1 MKTASIRYALLI
13 SFGLLTGEIPARPP
27 GIIVK
32 VGPEVTVSE
41 PVSPLLFSSF
51 IELGFGRSE
60 NILAE
65 MLFDRS
71 FEIPDS
77 LTLNRDWCV
86 FAQPRHE
93 MEEWWHSGY
102 EENRWFMAKAPDD
115 KTSSMERCSGTWPAP
130 PNGHYYMKIQNRSKT
145 TAAGLAQNGVWI
157 KPGIAHEFSGF
168 MCDGTMFSHTP
179 NAEKPVPVEICLF
192 PERKLDGRPLS
203 SVTIS
208 VDATTCR
215 RYSATL
221 PPCDYSGRGTFVLR
235 IGPGRRIVCDLLSL
249 TPTDNIN
256 GVRREVIEA
265 MKQIPA
271 SVIRFPGGC
280 FASTY
285 RWRDGVGEGDSR
297 PVDFHNWWDNPHLN
311 DFGTVEFVR
320 LCRAVGSEP
329 MLCVPVMFGDAENA
343 ADWVAFCNSASHP
356 LHRKAGIAGPLHV
369 KFWELENEPYRR
381 LDAITYARRCVE
393 FSRAMKAVDPTI
405 QIIMGCY
412 WVYHKALNEMLE
424 IAGPDIDLINNRGG
438 NIAELRGDLA
448 VIARY
453 NKEHQRN
460 IGLCHSEYRANDYDL
475 PVEKKETGDGGGLNQ
490 PKSGD
495 TTETLLAKASRWSYG
510 LSVLSDFLEYQD
522 FGGAFRF
529 ANFTNYVDGWGENL
543 INCAKSRVYPS
554 AAGQAFSFLQ
564 RQHMSR
570 PLTAGCSGDSSL
582 VRVKTAWDSGR
593 TAMIVFTLNLG
604 SRPEQMTVDLSQM
617 GCTFR
622 EDASGSTL
630 FAASPKVFN
639 QESMAGQIREEPTVV
654 TCGGSYYRFTSK
666 PWSATAVRIP
676 R

>member
-1 MKTASIRYALLI
+1 MPIDPAKVPPLPTGDVLRANPFGYVAVVGFNGVLHFRLEYEGAVDYAWLDI
-13 SFGLLTGEIPARPP
+13 TEPNVAYYQGQTNQATFQR
-27 GIIVK
+27 
-32 VGPEVTVSE
+32 EVT
-41 PVSPLLFSSF
+41 
-51 IELGFGRSE
+51 LGG
-60 NILAE
+60 
-65 MLFDRS
+65 
-71 FEIPDS
+71 P
-77 LTLNRDWCV
+77 
-86 FAQPRHE
+86 
-93 MEEWWHSGY
+93 
-102 EENRWFMAKAPDD
+102 
-115 KTSSMERCSGTWPAP
+115 
-130 PNGHYYMKIQNRSKT
+130 IQ
-145 TAAGLAQNGVWI
+145 
-157 KPGIAHEFSGF
+157 
-168 MCDGTMFSHTP
+168 
-179 NAEKPVPVEICLF
+179 
-192 PERKLDGRPLS
+192 
-203 SVTIS
+203 
-208 VDATTCR
+208 
-215 RYSATL
+215 
-221 PPCDYSGRGTFVLR
+221 
-235 IGPGRRIVCDLLSL
+235 
-249 TPTDNIN
+249 
-256 GVRREVIEA
+256 
-265 MKQIPA
+265 
-271 SVIRFPGGC
+271 RFP
-280 FASTY
+280 
-285 RWRDGVGEGDSR
+285 
-297 PVDFHNWWDNPHLN
+297 PHDL
-311 DFGTVEFVR
+311 TET
-320 LCRAVGSEP
+320 
-329 MLCVPVMFGDAENA
+329 NA

-393 FSRAMKAVDPTI
+393 FSRAMKAVDPTV

-582 VRVKTAWDSGR
+582 VRVKAAWDSGR

-604 SRPEQMTVDLSQM
+604 SRPEQMTVDLSQT